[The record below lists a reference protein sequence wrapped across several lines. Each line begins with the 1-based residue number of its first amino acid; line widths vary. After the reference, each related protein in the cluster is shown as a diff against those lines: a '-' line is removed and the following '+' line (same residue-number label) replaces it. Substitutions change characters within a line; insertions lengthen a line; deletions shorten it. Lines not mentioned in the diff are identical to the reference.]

1 MYTVIFGCGNVGKRT
16 LHFLG
21 ADVVNYFCDNNPN
34 VIGQSVE
41 GHEIISYQELINLVQ
56 TEEVLLVLG
65 VNGHNAEQ
73 LAEQLDRDGVCD
85 YVVAKELPGFE
96 TKEHIDF
103 EILESLRSKEV
114 RNTYMIRYLHTRL
127 IKEKRRVDYF
137 KRHAS
142 IYHMS
147 PATGKLREKQMLVQN
162 RAVKALSFLDEHCPV
177 SCWITSGTLIGR
189 MRHNG
194 FIPWDD
200 DIDFG
205 IMREDVYKLMNFF
218 KKYSTVFIPGV
229 KTLKDGI
236 NKSDISPYDTWG
248 EVKTAVGK
256 NYFLLVF
263 PDFIRICTMDN
274 EDVVTELELFA
285 FDYYREDLTI
295 QEYASYV
302 SDAFIVKKNSPSMKD
317 WFDYC
322 YDTIE
327 NKGIV
332 SQKPTNKIL
341 PGIDSFIYR
350 GLWNIEDFI
359 PTKAIFPL
367 KKVEYEGAYFLAP
380 NDEERYMQ
388 HEYPNWKEFP
398 SDVGDVEEG

>member
-1 MYTVIFGCGNVGKRT
+1 MKKIVRNQEYDPKVLKKLHDLQLEMLQDLEKICDKYNLKYFAVFGT
-16 LHFLG
+16 ALG
-21 ADVVNYFCDNNPN
+21 AV
-34 VIGQSVE
+34 
-41 GHEIISYQELINLVQ
+41 
-56 TEEVLLVLG
+56 
-65 VNGHNAEQ
+65 
-73 LAEQLDRDGVCD
+73 
-85 YVVAKELPGFE
+85 
-96 TKEHIDF
+96 
-103 EILESLRSKEV
+103 
-114 RNTYMIRYLHTRL
+114 
-127 IKEKRRVDYF
+127 
-137 KRHAS
+137 
-142 IYHMS
+142 
-147 PATGKLREKQMLVQN
+147 
-162 RAVKALSFLDEHCPV
+162 
-177 SCWITSGTLIGR
+177 
-189 MRHNG
+189 RHNG

-205 IMREDVYKLMNFF
+205 IMREDVYKLMFFF

-229 KTLKDGI
+229 KTLKDEI

-322 YDTIE
+322 YNQIE

-332 SQKPTNKIL
+332 SKEPTGKVL

-359 PTKAIFPL
+359 PINAIFPL
-367 KKVEYEGAYFLAP
+367 KEVEYEGAKFMCP
-380 NDEERYMQ
+380 RDEERYMQ
-388 HEYPNWKEFP
+388 HEYPDWKGFP
-398 SDVGDVEEG
+398 SDVGDVEEE

>member
-73 LAEQLDRDGVCD
+73 LAEQLDGDGVCD

-114 RNTYMIRYLHTRL
+114 RNTYMIRYLRTRL
-127 IKEKRRVDYF
+127 NKEKRRVDYF

-177 SCWITSGTLIGR
+177 LCWITSGTLIGR

-205 IMREDVYKLMNFF
+205 IMREDVYKLMDF
-218 KKYSTVFIPGV
+218 S
-229 KTLKDGI
+229 
-236 NKSDISPYDTWG
+236 
-248 EVKTAVGK
+248 K
-256 NYFLLVF
+256 NTQLY
-263 PDFIRICTMDN
+263 
-274 EDVVTELELFA
+274 LFQA
-285 FDYYREDLTI
+285 
-295 QEYASYV
+295 
-302 SDAFIVKKNSPSMKD
+302 
-317 WFDYC
+317 
-322 YDTIE
+322 
-327 NKGIV
+327 
-332 SQKPTNKIL
+332 
-341 PGIDSFIYR
+341 
-350 GLWNIEDFI
+350 
-359 PTKAIFPL
+359 
-367 KKVEYEGAYFLAP
+367 
-380 NDEERYMQ
+380 
-388 HEYPNWKEFP
+388 
-398 SDVGDVEEG
+398 